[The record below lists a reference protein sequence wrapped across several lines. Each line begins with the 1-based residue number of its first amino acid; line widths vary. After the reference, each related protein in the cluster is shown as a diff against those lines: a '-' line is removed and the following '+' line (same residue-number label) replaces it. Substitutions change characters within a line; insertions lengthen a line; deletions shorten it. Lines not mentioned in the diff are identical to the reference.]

1 MTHHTLRRSPLAPAG
16 GSTAG
21 LLSRLD
27 SGEPV
32 HLDHLPTPCLL
43 LDMDLFQANLDKMS
57 RNAKRHSIGLR
68 PHAKTHKCPEIARR
82 QVEAGA
88 LGACTATIHEAE
100 VLAAGG
106 IRGLLIT
113 SEMVG
118 RNKMERLVALTQR
131 QPDTLSVVDDLAHA
145 RQLNDAAEAADVRLN
160 LLVDIDPMGRRTGT
174 TAGDPA
180 MALAEGIL
188 KLSKL
193 NLRGVH
199 SYSGASS
206 HVVGF
211 AERKAHSEE
220 VMAPPHRNLSTD
232 EKGGNAG
239 RDSHRSQHRHL
250 QHRSFSGGNHRAAG
264 RVLHLHGRRLPNHRG
279 GRRGTLRRFRPRPD
293 RADHRH
299 EQAPPGPWP
308 PWTPA

>member
-82 QVEAGA
+82 QVAAGA

-131 QPDTLSVVDDLAHA
+131 QPDTLSVVDDIAHA
-145 RQLNDAAEAADVRLN
+145 TAAQRRGRGGGRPAQPAGRHRPHGTPDRDN
-160 LLVDIDPMGRRTGT
+160 GRR
-174 TAGDPA
+174 
-180 MALAEGIL
+180 
-188 KLSKL
+188 
-193 NLRGVH
+193 
-199 SYSGASS
+199 SG
-206 HVVGF
+206 HG
-211 AERKAHSEE
+211 
-220 VMAPPHRNLSTD
+220 
-232 EKGGNAG
+232 
-239 RDSHRSQHRHL
+239 
-250 QHRSFSGGNHRAAG
+250 SGG
-264 RVLHLHGRRLPNHRG
+264 G
-279 GRRGTLRRFRPRPD
+279 GS
-293 RADHRH
+293 
-299 EQAPPGPWP
+299 
-308 PWTPA
+308 